1 MLQVWVGL
9 PFFGRMPPIYHFILR
24 LGGVLWRFVAAIN
37 GGKCN
42 MKILVVNAGSSS
54 LKYQLFDMDENKVIA
69 KGNCEKIG
77 IGGMITHKRPGK
89 DDYKADVELKDHDD
103 AIALVL
109 KLLTDAELGVI
120 ASADEIDAIGHR
132 VVHGGEQYKEST
144 LITDE
149 LMDYIV
155 ANISL
160 NPLHAPPAIKGIEAC
175 RKNCPGK
182 PMIAVFDTAFHATM
196 EPSSYIYALPYEYY
210 EKYKLRRYGFHG
222 TSHRYVSGKVAEMCG
237 KDLADMKVIT
247 CHLGNGSSITAVK
260 NGKVVDTS
268 MGFTPNEGLP
278 MGTRCGNIDPTVVPF
293 LMKTL
298 NITADEVD
306 NILNK
311 KSGLLGV
318 SGVSSDCREV
328 NAAAKEGNERAAL
341 AIELLVHEAKKII
354 GSYVAEM
361 NGVDAIVFTAG
372 IGENDRALRERICA
386 DMDAV
391 GIVMDNDVNANCPR
405 GEAYELTGKGSK
417 ARVFV
422 IPTDEELMIAMDTL
436 KLAKSLK

>member
-1 MLQVWVGL
+1 
-9 PFFGRMPPIYHFILR
+9 
-24 LGGVLWRFVAAIN
+24 
-37 GGKCN
+37 

-54 LKYQLFDMDENKVIA
+54 LKYQLFDMDEGKVIA

-89 DDYKADVELKDHDD
+89 EDYQAEVELKDHDD

-132 VVHGGEQYKEST
+132 VVHGGEKYKEST

-149 LMDYIV
+149 LMAYLE

-175 RKNCPGK
+175 RKSCPGK

-196 EPSSYIYALPYEYY
+196 EPVSYIYPLPYEYY
-210 EKYKLRRYGFHG
+210 ENYKLRRYGFHG
-222 TSHRYVSGKVAEMCG
+222 TSHRYVSGKVAELCG
-237 KDLADMKVIT
+237 QDLADMKVIT
-247 CHLGNGSSITAVK
+247 CHLGNGSSITAIK
-260 NGKVVDTS
+260 NGKVVDTT

-278 MGTRCGNIDPTVVPF
+278 MGTRCGSIDPTVIPF
-293 LMKTL
+293 LIKTL
-298 NITADEVD
+298 GITAAEMD

-328 NAAAKEGNERAAL
+328 NAAANEGNARAKL
-341 AIELLVHEAKKII
+341 AIDLLVHQAKKII

-372 IGENDRALRERICA
+372 IGENDRALREKICA
-386 DMDAV
+386 EMDAV

-422 IPTDEELMIAMDTL
+422 IPTDEELMIAMDTC
-436 KLAKSLK
+436 KLAKSF

>member
-1 MLQVWVGL
+1 
-9 PFFGRMPPIYHFILR
+9 
-24 LGGVLWRFVAAIN
+24 
-37 GGKCN
+37 

-149 LMDYIV
+149 LMEYIV

-196 EPSSYIYALPYEYY
+196 EPSSYIYPLPYEYY
-210 EKYKLRRYGFHG
+210 ENYKLRRYGFHG
-222 TSHRYVSGKVAEMCG
+222 TSHRYVSGRVAELCG

-298 NITADEVD
+298 NVSAAEVD
-306 NILNK
+306 TILNK

>member
-1 MLQVWVGL
+1 
-9 PFFGRMPPIYHFILR
+9 
-24 LGGVLWRFVAAIN
+24 
-37 GGKCN
+37 

-109 KLLTDAELGVI
+109 KLLSDPELGVI

-149 LMDYIV
+149 LMEYLI
-155 ANISL
+155 ANIGL

-175 RKNCPGK
+175 RKACPGK

-210 EKYKLRRYGFHG
+210 ENYKLRRYGFHG
-222 TSHRYVSGKVAEMCG
+222 TSHRYVSGKVAELCG

-247 CHLGNGSSITAVK
+247 CHLGNGSSITAIK

-298 NITADEVD
+298 NITAAEVD
-306 NILNK
+306 TILNK

-328 NAAAKEGNERAAL
+328 NAAANEGNKRAAL

-391 GIVMDNDVNANCPR
+391 GIVMDHDVNANCPR
-405 GEAYELTGKGSK
+405 GVAYELTGKGSK

-422 IPTDEELMIAMDTL
+422 IPTDEELMIAMDTC
-436 KLAKSLK
+436 KLAKSL

>member
-1 MLQVWVGL
+1 
-9 PFFGRMPPIYHFILR
+9 
-24 LGGVLWRFVAAIN
+24 
-37 GGKCN
+37 

-89 DDYKADVELKDHDD
+89 DDYQADVELKDHDD

-149 LMDYIV
+149 LMEYIV

-160 NPLHAPPAIKGIEAC
+160 NPQHAPPAIKGIEAC

-196 EPSSYIYALPYEYY
+196 EPSSYIYPLPYEYY
-210 EKYKLRRYGFHG
+210 ENYKLRRYGFHG
-222 TSHRYVSGKVAEMCG
+222 TSHRYVSGRVAELCG

-298 NITADEVD
+298 NVSAAEVD
-306 NILNK
+306 TILNK

-328 NAAAKEGNERAAL
+328 NAAAKEGNKRAAL

>member
-1 MLQVWVGL
+1 
-9 PFFGRMPPIYHFILR
+9 
-24 LGGVLWRFVAAIN
+24 
-37 GGKCN
+37 

-89 DDYKADVELKDHDD
+89 DDYQADVELKDHDD

-149 LMDYIV
+149 LMAYLE

-210 EKYKLRRYGFHG
+210 ENYKLRRYGFHG
-222 TSHRYVSGKVAEMCG
+222 TSHRYVSGKVAELCG

-247 CHLGNGSSITAVK
+247 CHLGNGSSITAIK

-298 NITADEVD
+298 NITAAEVD
-306 NILNK
+306 TILNK

-328 NAAAKEGNERAAL
+328 NAAAKEGNKRAEL

-422 IPTDEELMIAMDTL
+422 IPTDEEYMIALDAL

>member
-1 MLQVWVGL
+1 MV
-9 PFFGRMPPIYHFILR
+9 
-24 LGGVLWRFVAAIN
+24 
-37 GGKCN
+37 
-42 MKILVVNAGSSS
+42 
-54 LKYQLFDMDENKVIA
+54 
-69 KGNCEKIG
+69 
-77 IGGMITHKRPGK
+77 THKRPGK

-144 LITDE
+144 LINDE
-149 LMDYIV
+149 LMEYLV
-155 ANISL
+155 ANIGL

-175 RKNCPGK
+175 RKSCPGK
-182 PMIAVFDTAFHATM
+182 PMAAVFDTAFHATM
-196 EPSSYIYALPYEYY
+196 EPVSYIYPLPYEYY

-222 TSHRYVSGKVAEMCG
+222 TSHRYVSGKVAELCG
-237 KDLADMKVIT
+237 KELADMKVIT

-260 NGKVVDTS
+260 NGKVVDTT

-278 MGTRCGNIDPTVVPF
+278 MGTRCGSIDPTVIPF
-293 LMKTL
+293 LINTL
-298 NITADEVD
+298 GITASEMD

-318 SGVSSDCREV
+318 SGISSDCREV
-328 NAAAKEGNERAAL
+328 NAAANEGNARAKL
-341 AIELLVHEAKKII
+341 AIDLLVHQAKKII

-372 IGENDRALRERICA
+372 IGENDRALREKICA

-422 IPTDEELMIAMDTL
+422 IPTDEEYMIALDAL
-436 KLAKSLK
+436 KLAQK

>member
-1 MLQVWVGL
+1 
-9 PFFGRMPPIYHFILR
+9 
-24 LGGVLWRFVAAIN
+24 
-37 GGKCN
+37 

-109 KLLTDAELGVI
+109 KLLTDAELGVV

-132 VVHGGEQYKEST
+132 VVHGGEQYKQST

-149 LMDYIV
+149 LMEYLV
-155 ANISL
+155 ANIGL

-175 RKNCPGK
+175 RKSCPGK
-182 PMIAVFDTAFHATM
+182 PMAAVFDTAFHATM
-196 EPSSYIYALPYEYY
+196 EPVSYIYPLPYEYY

-222 TSHRYVSGKVAEMCG
+222 TSHRYVSGKVAELCG

-260 NGKVVDTS
+260 NGKVVDTT

-278 MGTRCGNIDPTVVPF
+278 MGTRCGSIDPTVIPF
-293 LMKTL
+293 LINTL
-298 NITADEVD
+298 GITASEMD

-311 KSGLLGV
+311 KSG
-318 SGVSSDCREV
+318 
-328 NAAAKEGNERAAL
+328 
-341 AIELLVHEAKKII
+341 
-354 GSYVAEM
+354 
-361 NGVDAIVFTAG
+361 
-372 IGENDRALRERICA
+372 
-386 DMDAV
+386 
-391 GIVMDNDVNANCPR
+391 
-405 GEAYELTGKGSK
+405 
-417 ARVFV
+417 
-422 IPTDEELMIAMDTL
+422 PTRPNW
-436 KLAKSLK
+436 

>member
-1 MLQVWVGL
+1 MI
-9 PFFGRMPPIYHFILR
+9 PC
-24 LGGVLWRFVAAIN
+24 AAVI
-37 GGKCN
+37 GGKSI

-54 LKYQLFDMDENKVIA
+54 LKYQLFDMDANKVIA

-89 DDYKADVELKDHDD
+89 EDYKADVELKDHDD

-222 TSHRYVSGKVAEMCG
+222 TSHRYVSGKVAELCG

-247 CHLGNGSSITAVK
+247 CHLGNGSSITAIK

-298 NITADEVD
+298 DISAAEVD
-306 NILNK
+306 AILNK

-328 NAAAKEGNERAAL
+328 NAAANEGNERAKL

-391 GIVMDNDVNANCPR
+391 GIVMDNDVNASCPR
-405 GEAYELTGKGSK
+405 GEACELTGKGSK

-422 IPTDEELMIAMDTL
+422 IPTDEELMIAMDAL

>member
-1 MLQVWVGL
+1 
-9 PFFGRMPPIYHFILR
+9 
-24 LGGVLWRFVAAIN
+24 
-37 GGKCN
+37 

-54 LKYQLFDMDENKVIA
+54 LKYQLFDMDAGKVIA

-89 DDYKADVELKDHDD
+89 DDYQADVELKDHDD

-155 ANISL
+155 ANIGL

-222 TSHRYVSGKVAEMCG
+222 TSHRYVSGKVAELCG
-237 KDLADMKVIT
+237 KDLAEMKVIT
-247 CHLGNGSSITAVK
+247 CHLGNGSSITAIK

-298 NITADEVD
+298 DISAAEVD
-306 NILNK
+306 TILNK

-405 GEAYELTGKGSK
+405 GEAVELTGKGSR

-422 IPTDEELMIAMDTL
+422 IPTDEELMIAMDAL
-436 KLAKSLK
+436 KLAQSLK

>member
-1 MLQVWVGL
+1 
-9 PFFGRMPPIYHFILR
+9 
-24 LGGVLWRFVAAIN
+24 
-37 GGKCN
+37 

-54 LKYQLFDMDENKVIA
+54 LKYQLFDMDANKVIA

-77 IGGMITHKRPGK
+77 IGGMVTHKRPGK
-89 DDYKADVELKDHDD
+89 DDYQADVELKDHDD

-109 KLLTDAELGVI
+109 KLLSDAELGVI

-155 ANISL
+155 ANIGL

-196 EPSSYIYALPYEYY
+196 EPVSFIYPLPYEYY

-222 TSHRYVSGKVAEMCG
+222 TSHRYVSGKVAELCG
-237 KDLADMKVIT
+237 KALSEMKVIT
-247 CHLGNGSSITAVK
+247 CHLGNGSSITAIK

-293 LMKTL
+293 LMNTL
-298 NITADEVD
+298 GISAAEVD
-306 NILNK
+306 TILNK

-328 NAAAKEGNERAAL
+328 NAAANEGNARAKL
-341 AIELLVHEAKKII
+341 AIDLLVHEAKKII

-372 IGENDRALRERICA
+372 IGENDRALREKICA

-391 GIVMDNDVNANCPR
+391 GIVMDNDVNASCPR
-405 GEAYELTGKGSK
+405 GEAVELTGKGSR

-422 IPTDEELMIAMDTL
+422 IPTDEEMMIAMDTC
-436 KLAKSLK
+436 KLAGK

>member
-1 MLQVWVGL
+1 
-9 PFFGRMPPIYHFILR
+9 
-24 LGGVLWRFVAAIN
+24 
-37 GGKCN
+37 

-89 DDYKADVELKDHDD
+89 DDYQADVELKDHDD

-149 LMDYIV
+149 LMEYIV

-210 EKYKLRRYGFHG
+210 ENYKLRRYGFHG
-222 TSHRYVSGKVAEMCG
+222 TSHRYVSGKVAELCG

-247 CHLGNGSSITAVK
+247 CHLGNGSSITAIK

-298 NITADEVD
+298 NITAAEVD
-306 NILNK
+306 TILNK

-328 NAAAKEGNERAAL
+328 NAAAKEGNKRAEL

-422 IPTDEELMIAMDTL
+422 IPTDEEYMIALDAL

>member
-1 MLQVWVGL
+1 
-9 PFFGRMPPIYHFILR
+9 
-24 LGGVLWRFVAAIN
+24 
-37 GGKCN
+37 

-149 LMDYIV
+149 LMEYIV

-196 EPSSYIYALPYEYY
+196 EPSSYIYPLPYEYY
-210 EKYKLRRYGFHG
+210 ENYKIRRYGFHG
-222 TSHRYVSGKVAEMCG
+222 TSHRYVSGRVAELCG

-298 NITADEVD
+298 NVSAAEVD
-306 NILNK
+306 TILNK

>member
-1 MLQVWVGL
+1 
-9 PFFGRMPPIYHFILR
+9 
-24 LGGVLWRFVAAIN
+24 
-37 GGKCN
+37 

-109 KLLTDAELGVI
+109 KLLSDPELGVI

-149 LMDYIV
+149 LMDYLI
-155 ANISL
+155 ANIGL

-175 RKNCPGK
+175 RKACPGK

-196 EPSSYIYALPYEYY
+196 EPVSFIYPLPYEYY
-210 EKYKLRRYGFHG
+210 ENYKLRRYGFHG
-222 TSHRYVSGKVAEMCG
+222 TSHRYVSGKVAELCG
-237 KDLADMKVIT
+237 KSLADMKVIT

-298 NITADEVD
+298 NITAAEVD
-306 NILNK
+306 TILNK

-328 NAAAKEGNERAAL
+328 NAAANEGNKRAAL

-391 GIVMDNDVNANCPR
+391 GIVMDNDANANCPR
-405 GEAYELTGKGSK
+405 GEACELTGKGSR

-422 IPTDEELMIAMDTL
+422 IPTDEELMIAMDTC
-436 KLAKSLK
+436 KLAKSL

>member
-1 MLQVWVGL
+1 
-9 PFFGRMPPIYHFILR
+9 
-24 LGGVLWRFVAAIN
+24 
-37 GGKCN
+37 

-109 KLLTDAELGVI
+109 KLLSDPELGVI

-149 LMDYIV
+149 LMEYLI
-155 ANISL
+155 ANIGL

-175 RKNCPGK
+175 RKACPGK

-210 EKYKLRRYGFHG
+210 ENYKLRRYGFHG
-222 TSHRYVSGKVAEMCG
+222 TSHRYVSGKVAELCG

-247 CHLGNGSSITAVK
+247 CHLGNGSSITAIK

-298 NITADEVD
+298 NITAAEVD
-306 NILNK
+306 TILNK

-328 NAAAKEGNERAAL
+328 NAAANEGNKRAAL

-391 GIVMDNDVNANCPR
+391 GIVMDHDVNANCPR
-405 GEAYELTGKGSK
+405 GEVPVLACSS
-417 ARVFV
+417 FP
-422 IPTDEELMIAMDTL
+422 PTRN
-436 KLAKSLK
+436 

>member
-1 MLQVWVGL
+1 
-9 PFFGRMPPIYHFILR
+9 
-24 LGGVLWRFVAAIN
+24 
-37 GGKCN
+37 

-54 LKYQLFDMDENKVIA
+54 LKYQLFDMDDGKVIA

-89 DDYKADVELKDHDD
+89 EDYQAEVELKDHDD

-109 KLLTDAELGVI
+109 KLLTDAELGVV

-149 LMDYIV
+149 LMAYLE
-155 ANISL
+155 ANIGL

-175 RKNCPGK
+175 RKSCPGK

-196 EPSSYIYALPYEYY
+196 EPVSYIYPLPYEYY
-210 EKYKLRRYGFHG
+210 ENYKLRRYGFHG
-222 TSHRYVSGKVAEMCG
+222 TSHRYVSGKVAELCG
-237 KDLADMKVIT
+237 QDLADMKVIT
-247 CHLGNGSSITAVK
+247 CHLGNGSSITAIK
-260 NGKVVDTS
+260 NGKVVDTT

-278 MGTRCGNIDPTVVPF
+278 MGTRCGSIDPTVIPF
-293 LMKTL
+293 LIKTL
-298 NITADEVD
+298 GITAAEMD

-328 NAAAKEGNERAAL
+328 NAAAEAGNARAKL
-341 AIELLVHEAKKII
+341 AIDLLVHQAKKII

-372 IGENDRALRERICA
+372 IGENDRALREKICA

-405 GEAYELTGKGSK
+405 GVAHELTGKGSK

-422 IPTDEELMIAMDTL
+422 IPTDEELMIAMDTC
-436 KLAKSLK
+436 KLAKSI

>member
-1 MLQVWVGL
+1 
-9 PFFGRMPPIYHFILR
+9 
-24 LGGVLWRFVAAIN
+24 
-37 GGKCN
+37 

-89 DDYKADVELKDHDD
+89 DDYQADVELKDHDD

-149 LMDYIV
+149 LMEYIV

-196 EPSSYIYALPYEYY
+196 EPSSYIYPLPYEYY
-210 EKYKLRRYGFHG
+210 EIYKLRRYGFHG
-222 TSHRYVSGKVAEMCG
+222 TSHRYVSGRVAELCG

-298 NITADEVD
+298 NVSAAEVD
-306 NILNK
+306 TILNK

-328 NAAAKEGNERAAL
+328 NAAAKEGNKRAAL